1 MMPKPTN
8 LSILPCQSWIK
19 DPWYR
24 FLKNVTVHPI
34 GTIPQ
39 GSVDGILTSS
49 PTYYNSPKEFKEI
62 GPIEGKPN
70 EQ

>member
-1 MMPKPTN
+1 MVKSFEE
-8 LSILPCQSWIK
+8 LYSG
-19 DPWYR
+19 
-24 FLKNVTVHPI
+24 PI
-34 GTIPQ
+34 GPNPQ

-62 GPIEGKPN
+62 DPTEGKPN